1 MDDDAPP
8 PGATVPDAPAA
19 AAAPHS
25 ATELIGV
32 ARRPGRVF
40 EFVLTDRRRL
50 ASTIATGPAP
60 AAVIALLL
68 GCALFASLPLGC
80 LRGPAHWW
88 KAGVLFAGTSVL
100 CAPTLHVFAAYVGCR
115 LARLP
120 DVARA
125 GTNLFEALAGLL
137 ASLAPVT
144 LFVAYTT
151 DAPDDRGLGGYPA
164 FVATNAAFVAVA
176 GAVALLHQ
184 ARNLLRD
191 HVVGSR
197 RAIAVSTAWITV
209 ALVVGGQLAFWL
221 RPLFGIASR
230 TGDPPYALGDE
241 PTSTGARNFYEAMW
255 QFATARDLQDG
266 R

>member
-1 MDDDAPP
+1 MDTPP
-8 PGATVPDAPAA
+8 LRPLRSLLIAA
-19 AAAPHS
+19 ACAAAYGFSIGAAKNLTYAWRS
-25 ATELIGV
+25 AVKLPVLLAGTAALCV
-32 ARRPGRVF
+32 PAW
-40 EFVLTDRRRL
+40 FVLARFSGARL
-50 ASTIATGPAP
+50 
-60 AAVIALLL
+60 
-68 GCALFASLPLGC
+68 
-80 LRGPAHWW
+80 
-88 KAGVLFAGTSVL
+88 
-100 CAPTLHVFAAYVGCR
+100 
-115 LARLP
+115 RLP

-176 GAVALLHQ
+176 EAVALLHQ
-184 ARNLLRD
+184 VRNLLRD

-221 RPLFGIASR
+221 RPFFGIASR
-230 TGDPPYALGDE
+230 TGDPPFALGDE